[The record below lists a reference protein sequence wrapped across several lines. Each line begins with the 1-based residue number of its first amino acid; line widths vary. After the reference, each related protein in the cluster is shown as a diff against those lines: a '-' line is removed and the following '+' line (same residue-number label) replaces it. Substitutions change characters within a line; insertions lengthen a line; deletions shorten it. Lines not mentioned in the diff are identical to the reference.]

1 MIISEVLAWFADA
14 QHWRGSG
21 GVPVRVVEHLY
32 YTGLAVLIAAGI
44 AVPLGL
50 AVGHSGRG
58 GVVLVG
64 LANAMR
70 ALPTLG
76 LLTFLFLLLRSQG
89 VSTVVALVVLA
100 VPPVL
105 AGAYAGV
112 QNVERTT
119 VDAARGMGMTPMQR
133 LWQVELPG
141 ALPLLIGG
149 VRSATLQVVATTT
162 VAAFV
167 GLGGLGRLLL
177 DGLRSGPG
185 GYPQVVAGALLTAG
199 LALLL
204 DLVLAGAQRLVVPAG
219 VRLAST
225 SAQRPERA
233 GSGETSVR
241 TGQERVR

>member
-14 QHWRGSG
+14 QHWRGSD

-32 YTGLAVLIAAGI
+32 YTGLAVLLAAGI

-112 QNVERTT
+112 QSVERGT
-119 VDAARGMGMTPMQR
+119 VDAARGMGMTPSQQ

-149 VRSATLQVVATTT
+149 LRSATLQVVATTT

-185 GYPQVVAGALLTAG
+185 GYPQMVAGALLTAG
-199 LALLL
+199 LAVLL
-204 DLVLAGAQRLVVPAG
+204 DLLLAGAARMVVPYG
-219 VRLAST
+219 VRLASA
-225 SAQRPERA
+225 SAQSPDRA
-233 GSGETSVR
+233 GG
-241 TGQERVR
+241 RVRWIGE